1 MTIYWSGKSTNGIWK
16 RKYEAESFAELFN
29 LLMDKEVINSYD
41 YDIYNHAIL
50 AKFDKT
56 EDDAEFYDDDG
67 ETDYDKIQK
76 FIDTT
81 PEAELSDE
89 ELWILIAE
97 QNGNAFYQ
105 TFERDNGDERVE
117 IGKEDFDENGK
128 YKY

>member
-1 MTIYWSGKSTNGIWK
+1 M
-16 RKYEAESFAELFN
+16 LFN
-29 LLMDKEVINSYD
+29 CQSN
-41 YDIYNHAIL
+41 IYNHAIL

-56 EDDAEFYDDDG
+56 EDDAEFFDDDG

-81 PEAELSDE
+81 PEAELTDE